1 MNLTQKLIDT
11 DKAGNRSVNTH
22 TTNSNQGSLLSDSS
36 KGVRKDGVFSRVS
49 WGKFSLFFIVA
60 LAWFALDV
68 VSKTYANSYDRGDV
82 FAGPF
87 GGLFQFKLTYN
98 TGAAWSMFSG
108 STLLLGLIAV
118 VVLIVL
124 LFLMAIFSRHVT
136 WIEAFSLG
144 LVFAGGIGNALD
156 RFTLGYV
163 VDFIQTLFISFPTFN
178 VADIGITCGVV
189 LFLISFLYRT
199 FKQDSEEKEGN

>member
-1 MNLTQKLIDT
+1 MTQKLIDT

-68 VSKTYANSYDRGDV
+68 ASKTYANSSDRDDV

>member
-1 MNLTQKLIDT
+1 MTQKLIDT
-11 DKAGNRSVNTH
+11 DKADNRSVNTH
-22 TTNSNQGSLLSDSS
+22 TTNSNQGSHLSDSS

-68 VSKTYANSYDRGDV
+68 ASKTYANSFDRGDV

-118 VVLIVL
+118 VVLIAL

-163 VDFIQTLFISFPTFN
+163 VDFIQTLFISFPAFN

>member
-1 MNLTQKLIDT
+1 MTQKLIDT

>member
-1 MNLTQKLIDT
+1 MTQKLIDT

-68 VSKTYANSYDRGDV
+68 ASKTYANSFDRGDV

-136 WIEAFSLG
+136 WIETFSLG

>member
-1 MNLTQKLIDT
+1 MTQKLIDT
-11 DKAGNRSVNTH
+11 DKADNRSVNTH

-68 VSKTYANSYDRGDV
+68 ASKTYANSYDRGDV

>member
-1 MNLTQKLIDT
+1 MTQKLIDT

-68 VSKTYANSYDRGDV
+68 ASKTYANSFDKGDV

-118 VVLIVL
+118 VALIAL

-136 WIEAFSLG
+136 WIEAFSFG

-163 VDFIQTLFISFPTFN
+163 IDFIQTLFISFPTFN